1 MTPSPARRPNTTYS
15 PRADAALRTLW
26 TASLLGGL
34 GQSLAGSAGA
44 LLAGQIAGSDV
55 AAGLPQT
62 LLVLGSAVSALVLS
76 RMTIR
81 RGRGAALSVG
91 AATAA
96 LGSVLVVVAAW
107 AASLPAVLVG
117 SLLLGAGNTAVML
130 GRYAA
135 ADLAPESARARAMA
149 SVLVATTVGAVAGPN
164 LLAPT
169 SALAAGTGLPGLA
182 GPYVV
187 AAAAFVAAAGV
198 LRAGWRPTRDA
209 TGTATYGLE
218 NPVPNASGPTWS
230 RRAVAGLAVLGT
242 ANLVMVGVMTMAPI
256 QLHHAGTGLGVIG
269 LVISLHIA
277 GMFAPSP
284 ISGRLTDRMGAAR
297 AAALAATILVIACS
311 GAAEAHSAA
320 TMTVAMV
327 LLGVGWNLSLLS
339 GSALLTGD
347 VTPRQRPIREG
358 WGESGMGVA
367 AAGGGVASGVVM
379 AGGGYSMLAAMG
391 AAIACIVFPLAWV
404 GRAGFAVGEQQSE
417 SASSCLEPL

>member
-1 MTPSPARRPNTTYS
+1 MTPSHAGRPNTTDS
-15 PRADAALRTLW
+15 RRADAPLRTLW
-26 TASLLGGL
+26 AASLLGGL

-44 LLAGQIAGSDV
+44 LLAEQIAGSDV

-62 LLVLGSAVSALVLS
+62 LLVLGSAISALVLS

-81 RGRGAALSVG
+81 RGRGVALSAG

-135 ADLAPESARARAMA
+135 ADLAPESSRARAMA

-169 SALAAGTGLPGLA
+169 SALAAATGLPGLA

-198 LRAGWRPTRDA
+198 LRAGWRPSRDA
-209 TGTATYGLE
+209 SGTAYELE
-218 NPVPNASGPTWS
+218 NPPPNISSPTWS
-230 RRAVAGLAVLGT
+230 SRAVAGLAVLGT
-242 ANLVMVGVMTMAPI
+242 ANLVMVGVMTMAPV
-256 QLHHAGTGLGVIG
+256 QLHQAGTGLGVIG

-347 VTPRQRPIREG
+347 VAPRQRPIREG

-404 GRAGFAVGEQQSE
+404 GRSGFAVGEQRAE
-417 SASSCLEPL
+417 PASSCVEPP